1 MKKQIPTALFAFL
14 STTIVL
20 SHQARAASPTDYI
33 KEVVADCENLDG
45 DQISWKGAQ
54 NDSTCTAEAGIGF
67 NNSKGLHLKPLRAGN
82 IGVKPEA
89 MIGHPPLDVSLAD
102 GYMFWVKANEGGT
115 FFLEFRIDAPE
126 KQRFFLGRG
135 VLAMDTAGN
144 LLDPKEYLFVPRDKG
159 SAVGIKL
166 PTDFEGWIIIPSTVS
181 TDGQNTGWI
190 CANPETSG
198 QPIPPIK
205 GFIFV
210 VDGKGDYYLDH
221 FSLYKAKH

>member
-1 MKKQIPTALFAFL
+1 MKATIPTALFAFL

-45 DQISWKGAQ
+45 DQISWKGGE
-54 NDSTCTAEAGIGF
+54 NDSTCTVESGIGF

-82 IGVKPEA
+82 LGIKSEA
-89 MIGHPPLDVSLAD
+89 MVGQPPLDVSLAD
-102 GYMFWVKANEGGT
+102 GYMFWVKANEAGLFT
-115 FFLEFRIDAPE
+115 LEFRTDGPE
-126 KQRFFLGRG
+126 KQRFLLGGG

-144 LLDPKEYLFVPRDKG
+144 LLDPKEYLFVPRVKG
-159 SAVGIKL
+159 NAAGIKL

-190 CANPETSG
+190 CANPEASG
-198 QPIPPIK
+198 QPIPPVK
-205 GFIFV
+205 GFYFV
-210 VDGKGDYYLDH
+210 VDGKGDFYLDH